1 MSCGSEVLYVQL
13 EVCACVCVCVCVCVR
28 ACVCVCVTPPPVP
41 ACPQSVTAAT
51 LREDKEVRQFFSS
64 LVETHLD
71 RDSPL
76 ARVDLLQSSLL
87 HGSEGADTLQ
97 ELRALLKVGGG
108 RAGQRGTP
116 YH

>member
-1 MSCGSEVLYVQL
+1 M
-13 EVCACVCVCVCVCVR
+13 
-28 ACVCVCVTPPPVP
+28 CVCVCVTPPPIP

-64 LVETHLD
+64 LVESHLD

-108 RAGQRGTP
+108 RAGQWGNP
-116 YH
+116 YHYLISIATDGIIVVGTSKSDELQ